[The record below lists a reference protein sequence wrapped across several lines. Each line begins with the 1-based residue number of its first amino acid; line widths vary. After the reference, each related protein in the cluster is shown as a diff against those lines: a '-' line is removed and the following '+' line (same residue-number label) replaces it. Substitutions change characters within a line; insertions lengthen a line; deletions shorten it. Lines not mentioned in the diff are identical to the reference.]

1 MLIADL
7 YGSIVVL
14 VIIVGVYFAPTMVA
28 ADRKVP
34 NFWSIAAVNFFLG
47 WTLVGWVVALALAL
61 RDRPKPTTTAQP
73 GDVRQLQELVTLHR
87 QGVLTDDEFAAA
99 KTRLLKT

>member
-1 MLIADL
+1 MDDL
-7 YGSIVVL
+7 VWT
-14 VIIVGVYFAPTMVA
+14 VGVLATVIGIYFAPTMVA

-61 RDRPKPTTTAQP
+61 RDRPKATAAAQP